1 MYTVNYFENTLV
13 FNLIK
18 TFTSNRM
25 NLQHIM
31 HFSYLFCRKRR
42 KNHELYLWR
51 PVKLTGCPILGHRL
65 ALFFSSPSHI
75 LNHQTSTAHYACRTN
90 KQASEKV
97 NMSGNTIVD
106 GARWASEIIAD
117 WTNKRFGGN
126 FAGSYESSDISD
138 TAHLTEGE
146 NRTVSQ
152 EGSFRMFPCF
162 NKREFSLRQQHMR
175 CVQQEK

>member
-1 MYTVNYFENTLV
+1 
-13 FNLIK
+13 
-18 TFTSNRM
+18 
-25 NLQHIM
+25 
-31 HFSYLFCRKRR
+31 
-42 KNHELYLWR
+42 
-51 PVKLTGCPILGHRL
+51 
-65 ALFFSSPSHI
+65 
-75 LNHQTSTAHYACRTN
+75 
-90 KQASEKV
+90 
-97 NMSGNTIVD
+97 MSGNTIVD

-152 EGSFRMFPCF
+152 EGSFRMFPSKIGGASIKK
-162 NKREFSLRQQHMR
+162 NLAWDKYKQQHMR

>member
-1 MYTVNYFENTLV
+1 MKKPWAVSMETCEA
-13 FNLIK
+13 
-18 TFTSNRM
+18 
-25 NLQHIM
+25 
-31 HFSYLFCRKRR
+31 
-42 KNHELYLWR
+42 
-51 PVKLTGCPILGHRL
+51 HRL
-65 ALFFSSPSHI
+65 SHSWSQIGTFFFSSPSHI
-75 LNHQTSTAHYACRTN
+75 LNHQTSPAHYACRTN

-138 TAHLTEGE
+138 TAHLTEGK

-152 EGSFRMFPCF
+152 EGSFRMFPSKIGDIF
-162 NKREFSLRQQHMR
+162 NKILILISSIKKNLAWDNNIWDVCSKRSS
-175 CVQQEK
+175 